1 ELIKLEKDSRVE
13 VYQIYDLS
21 RDVKYGIIIFKNQNN
36 NKEMKII
43 VRGIK
48 GDVTGTHLELLMFA
62 LYEQYEN
69 RWGQKIF
76 IIYED
81 GELVK
86 IKSQIKKN
94 IIFIPFSKMLS
105 SLRSLKRSFLR

>member
-1 ELIKLEKDSRVE
+1 ELIKLERDPRVE
-13 VYQIYDLS
+13 VYQMYDLP
-21 RDVKYGIIIFKNQNN
+21 RDVKYGIIIFKNPND

-48 GDVTGTHLELLMFA
+48 GDVIGIHLELLMFA
-62 LYEQYEN
+62 LYERYEN

-81 GELVK
+81 GKLVK
-86 IKSQIKKN
+86 IK
-94 IIFIPFSKMLS
+94 
-105 SLRSLKRSFLR
+105 